1 MSLFGKKDNDKART
15 FSENNDSIARRDL
28 KLISQS
34 LRGNSASFATLIGF
48 YEHKVRALG
57 MSFFKNETDTDD
69 FVQEVFIKVFNNLSN
84 FRGES
89 MFSTWLL
96 RLAYNTAINS
106 VQRRKEY
113 LSLSD
118 EIEIFDKDWTPEE
131 RELRSLTSQAIRQ
144 TIKELPK
151 QYATCLDMYFFYDMS
166 YNDIAEILDIPLNTI
181 TSNIFRA
188 KKILRDKLSSGGII
202 ENE

>member
-1 MSLFGKKDNDKART
+1 MSFFVKKDNDKNKT
-15 FSENNDSIARRDL
+15 SSENNDSIAQRDL
-28 KLISQS
+28 KLIAQS
-34 LRGNSASFATLIGF
+34 LRGNSTAFAKLIGF
-48 YEHKVRALG
+48 YENKVRALG

-96 RLAYNTAINS
+96 RLAYNTAVNS

-118 EIEIFDKDWTPEE
+118 EIEVFDKDWTPEE
-131 RELRSLTSQAIRQ
+131 KELRSLTSEAIIQ
-144 TIKELPK
+144 TMKELPK

-181 TSNIFRA
+181 KSNIFRA